1 METSNNMNRLV
12 FSLILLFTIISCKN
26 NAQENKKSL
35 LNNKQKIL
43 KGLPDDIANKT
54 WIYIHSNPEYDKYN
68 TYKNILD
75 YNAGNSIKTEKNL
88 FHTVLDVY
96 ETYYF
101 EIPFDSVTLINNT
114 YQINFKHSEIDYA
127 KFKWLN
133 KNKGVGEWE
142 IRYLRYFDG
151 VDSIVRNKSVVKSFV
166 TKGNF
171 PEPKKEKVVIK
182 EDEIINSN
190 VYSELIDDLPIEGN
204 FSCEYKDGEEVHSGA
219 YLKISNKDY
228 EVENVSDNTT
238 EIFRNDIEIKIEDV
252 LYLQCDARKIK
263 SSSNKY
269 ALFYKTFYTKYEPP
283 MESRHYSKTH
293 PIAEI
298 EILDNNTIKK
308 KWLGVYNKRTNKV
321 ESIDGYFDW
330 GDQYCNIIKRVN

>member
-12 FSLILLFTIISCKN
+12 FLLILLFTIISCKN
-26 NAQENKKSL
+26 NAQENIS
-35 LNNKQKIL
+35 LNNEQKIL

-101 EIPFDSVTLINNT
+101 EIPFDSVTLINNI

-133 KNKGVGEWE
+133 KNKGIGEWE

-151 VDSIVRNKSVVKSFV
+151 LDSIVKNKSVIKSFV
-166 TKGNF
+166 TKDNF
-171 PEPKKEKVVIK
+171 PEPKKEDRVLEK
-182 EDEIINSN
+182 EK
-190 VYSELIDDLPIEGN
+190 SEDNKFAKIEKLPIIGEFACVN
-204 FSCEYKDGEEVHSGA
+204 EPSSFLSFKYEEVKLRDSEG
-219 YLKISNKDY
+219 
-228 EVENVSDNTT
+228 EV
-238 EIFRNDIEIKIEDV
+238 IEIQPYKVI
-252 LYLQCDARKIK
+252 LSLTNQIYLSCTLRKVKDAK
-263 SSSNKY
+263 NKY
-269 ALFYKTFYTKYEPP
+269 ALFY
-283 MESRHYSKTH
+283 RHAENTEYFPEDILSFSKTH

-298 EILDNNTIKK
+298 EILENNTIKNKWIGMYNRRTK
-308 KWLGVYNKRTNKV
+308 KVEGYGVYNWIDKCDNTLSKV
-321 ESIDGYFDW
+321 ED
-330 GDQYCNIIKRVN
+330 